1 MERSGARQMARFSV
15 EFEVS
20 NLADVHLAE
29 HGYMRPDQIRRVRL
43 RGLVDSGAS
52 RLVLPKKV
60 VQSLGMKPSGTVTV
74 RYADGRRAVR
84 PTVRDVQVDLLGRRS
99 VFDATVEPKRKTA
112 LIGALVLESLDFLV
126 DPSHERLVPRDPKRI
141 IAEEEELGRT

>member
-1 MERSGARQMARFSV
+1 MSRAGARRMARFFV

-29 HGYMRPDQIRRVRL
+29 HGYISADQIRRLRL

-52 RLVLPKKV
+52 RLVLPKKA
-60 VQSLGMKPSGTVTV
+60 VQSLGLKPAGTVTV

-84 PTVRDVQVDLLGRRS
+84 PTVQDVQVELLGRRS

-112 LIGALVLESLDFLV
+112 LIGALVLEALDFLV
-126 DPSHERLVPRDPKRI
+126 DSSHERLVPRDPKRI
-141 IAEEEELGRT
+141 IAEEE

>member
-1 MERSGARQMARFSV
+1 MARFSV

-20 NLADVHLAE
+20 NVADVHLAE
-29 HGYMRPDQIRRVRL
+29 HGYMGPDQVRRVRL

-84 PTVRDVQVDLLGRRS
+84 PTSVQDVQVNLLGRRS

-112 LIGALVLESLDFLV
+112 LIGDLVLEALDFLV
-126 DPSHERLVPRDPKRI
+126 DSRHERLVPRDPKRI
-141 IAEEEELGRT
+141 IAEEE

>member
-1 MERSGARQMARFSV
+1 MSRFHV

-20 NLADVHLAE
+20 NLRDVYLAE
-29 HGYMRPDQIRRVRL
+29 QGTIGPDQIRRVRL

-60 VQSLGMKPSGTVTV
+60 VESLGMKPSGTVTV

-84 PTVRDVQVDLLGRRS
+84 PTVQDIQVNLLGRRS

-112 LIGALVLESLDFLV
+112 LIGALILEALDFLV
-126 DPSHERLVPRDPKRI
+126 DPRHERLVPRDPKRI
-141 IAEEEELGRT
+141 VAEEE